1 MEITLLIVENHGIVF
16 LNFCEMQ
23 KVKVYHCCFLFFQKR
38 IREVKSQPDIGS
50 ESGSS
55 ALYYIIGLAGVA
67 AGIAAAGYFVVKK
80 FDILK
85 KA

>member
-1 MEITLLIVENHGIVF
+1 M
-16 LNFCEMQ
+16 
-23 KVKVYHCCFLFFQKR
+23 
-38 IREVKSQPDIGS
+38 KSQPDIGS